1 MNGLLEK
8 IKKIDLIER
17 FALDTKK
24 IVLIIIISVMFLYLD
39 FAYLLKAQSEGLKK
53 ISSEVGK
60 INNDLLGLEM
70 GLKNMEAIRAQ
81 QKNLPKKKAKRMI
94 SESQLS
100 SLLHDISKIG
110 NAHNVRILYIKPSR
124 EMQKGAVVA
133 KLTPVFINLDLV
145 VGYHDLGKFINGL
158 ENDRTFISVES
169 FKIEARPEE
178 ALKQRVNLTLKTYV
192 TK

>member
-1 MNGLLEK
+1 MIGLLEK

-17 FALDTKK
+17 FALDSKK

-53 ISSEVGK
+53 ISGEVGK
-60 INNDLLGLEM
+60 INNDLKGLEM
-70 GLKNMEAIRAQ
+70 GLKNMDAIRLQ
-81 QKNLPKKKAKRMI
+81 QKNLPRKNAKKMI
-94 SESQLS
+94 SESQFS

-110 NAHNVRILYIKPSR
+110 NAHNVRILYIKHSR
-124 EMQKGAVVA
+124 EMQKGAVA
-133 KLTPVFINLDLV
+133 PKLIPVFINLDLV
-145 VGYHDLGKFINGL
+145 ASYHDLGKFINGL
-158 ENDRTFISVES
+158 ENDRIFISVES

-178 ALKQRVNLTLKTYV
+178 TLKQRVSLTLKTYV